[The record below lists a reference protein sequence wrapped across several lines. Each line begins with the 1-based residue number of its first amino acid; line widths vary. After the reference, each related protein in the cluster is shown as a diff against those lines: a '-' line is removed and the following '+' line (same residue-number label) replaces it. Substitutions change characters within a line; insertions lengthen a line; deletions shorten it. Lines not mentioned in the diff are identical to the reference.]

1 MSSQENS
8 EQNTLDH
15 EWEIDNLPN
24 RLTIF
29 RVLLIP
35 VIVSSI
41 LLIIYDWEFFRPYH
55 FHLSYLAA
63 WTFVAASITDFF
75 DGYIA
80 RKRGIVTVFGSFL
93 DPIADKFLV
102 VSSLILLQS
111 LNRIPPL
118 LVIILVLR
126 EIYITALRL
135 LAMEKG
141 FTVPVDSS
149 GKWKTALQ
157 MMAIPM
163 LLCND
168 SPYGIPFPEMGTA
181 FIYIA
186 ACLSL
191 YSAFFYSYGT
201 IKKFK
206 VARVEAKA
214 SAKAKKANPDK
225 PSKEVKKED

>member
-1 MSSQENS
+1 MGPSEESENIQS
-8 EQNTLDH
+8 NESVSK
-15 EWEIDNLPN
+15 EWEFDNLPN

-29 RVLLIP
+29 RVILIP
-35 VIVSSI
+35 F
-41 LLIIYDWEFFRPYH
+41 IITTVMLMTSNIEMFQKYH
-55 FHLSYLAA
+55 FHLGYIAA

-80 RKRGIVTVFGSFL
+80 RKRGIVTVLGSFL

-102 VSSLILLQS
+102 VTCLILLQS
-111 LNRIPPL
+111 LDRLPPL

-157 MMAIPM
+157 MVSIPM
-163 LLCND
+163 LLAND
-168 SPYGIPFPEMGTA
+168 YPFGIPFPELGAA

-186 ACLSL
+186 AILSL
-191 YSAFFYSYGT
+191 YSAAFYSFST
-201 IKKFK
+201 LKKLK
-206 VARVEAKA
+206 AARTAALAE
-214 SAKAKKANPDK
+214 KK
-225 PSKEVKKED
+225 STKENKE

>member
-1 MSSQENS
+1 MDSN
-8 EQNTLDH
+8 NT
-15 EWEIDNLPN
+15 EWDIDNLPN

-35 VIVSSI
+35 LIVTSI
-41 LLIIYDWEFFRPYH
+41 LLITTDIEAFREYH
-55 FHLSYLAA
+55 YHLGYFAA
-63 WTFVAASITDFF
+63 WIFVAASVTDFF
-75 DGYIA
+75 DGHIA

-102 VSSLILLQS
+102 VSSLILLQG
-111 LNRIPPL
+111 LGRMPAL

-141 FTVPVDSS
+141 FKVPVDNS

-157 MMAIPM
+157 MVSIPM
-163 LLCND
+163 LFAYD
-168 SPYGIPFPEMGTA
+168 YPFGIPFPELGTA

-186 ACLSL
+186 SILSL
-191 YSAFFYSYGT
+191 YSACFYSFNT
-201 IKKFK
+201 MKKLK
-206 VARVEAKA
+206 NARNEAKA
-214 SAKAKKANPDK
+214 LRSKEKLSAKEAEAFQGLP
-225 PSKEVKKED
+225 KEE

>member
-1 MSSQENS
+1 MSDAEETENTQS
-8 EQNTLDH
+8 NESKSH
-15 EWEIDNLPN
+15 EWDIDNLPN

-29 RVLLIP
+29 RVMLIP
-35 VIVSSI
+35 VIITTVMMMISG
-41 LLIIYDWEFFRPYH
+41 WEAFKPYH
-55 FHLSYLAA
+55 FHLGYIAG

-80 RKRGIVTVFGSFL
+80 RKRKIVTVFGSFL

-102 VSSLILLQS
+102 VTCLILLQA
-111 LNRIPPL
+111 LDRLPPL

-157 MMAIPM
+157 MVAIPM
-163 LLCND
+163 LFAND
-168 SPYGIPFPEMGTA
+168 YPFKIPFPELGAA

-186 ACLSL
+186 AILSL
-191 YSAFFYSYGT
+191 YSAAFYSLST
-201 IKKFK
+201 MKKLK
-206 VARVEAKA
+206 AARTAALAE
-214 SAKAKKANPDK
+214 KKT
-225 PSKEVKKED
+225 SKENKES

>member
-1 MSSQENS
+1 MASN
-8 EQNTLDH
+8 NT
-15 EWEIDNLPN
+15 EWDIDNLPN

-35 VIVSSI
+35 LIVTAI
-41 LLIIYDWEFFRPYH
+41 LLITSNIETFRAYH
-55 FHLSYLAA
+55 YHLGYFAA
-63 WTFVAASITDFF
+63 WIFVAASITDFF

-102 VSSLILLQS
+102 VSSLILLQG
-111 LNRIPPL
+111 LGRMPAL

-141 FTVPVDSS
+141 FKVPVDNS

-157 MMAIPM
+157 MVSIPM
-163 LLCND
+163 LFAYD
-168 SPYGIPFPEMGTA
+168 YPFGIPLPELGTA

-186 ACLSL
+186 SLLSL
-191 YSAFFYSYGT
+191 YSACFYSFNT
-201 IKKFK
+201 MKKLK
-206 VARVEAKA
+206 AARNEAKA
-214 SAKAKKANPDK
+214 LKKSGP
-225 PSKEVKKED
+225 KEAEAFQGSLKEE

>member
-1 MSSQENS
+1 MSSNIDTEDTQAI
-8 EQNTLDH
+8 DH
-15 EWEIDNLPN
+15 EWDIDNLPN

-35 VIVSSI
+35 VIIASS
-41 LLIIYDWEFFRPYH
+41 LLIVSDWKMFRPYH
-55 FHLSYLAA
+55 FHLAYFSG
-63 WTFVAASITDFF
+63 WVFVAASITDFF

-80 RKRGIVTVFGSFL
+80 RKRKIVTVFGSFL

-102 VSSLILLQS
+102 VTSLILLQA
-111 LNRIPPL
+111 LGHVPPL

-157 MMAIPM
+157 MVAIPM
-163 LLCND
+163 LFANED
-168 SPYGIPFPEMGTA
+168 PYGIPFQALGTA

-191 YSAFFYSYGT
+191 YSAAFYSFST
-201 IKKFK
+201 MKKLK
-206 VARVEAKA
+206 SARVDALA
-214 SAKAKKANPDK
+214 QKKS
-225 PSKEVKKED
+225 SKEDKNKEN